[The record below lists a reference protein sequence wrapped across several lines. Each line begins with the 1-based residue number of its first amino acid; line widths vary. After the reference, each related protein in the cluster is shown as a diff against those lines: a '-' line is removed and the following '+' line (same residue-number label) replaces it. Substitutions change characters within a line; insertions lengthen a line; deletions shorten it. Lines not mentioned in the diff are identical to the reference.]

1 MQRKRR
7 YRRGSNSTLA
17 LLRRELREGNLQSFI
32 GGSSY
37 LGSLTTEADPLLSS
51 FMYHQPLVDEPPAV
65 LQSPAEDCSMK
76 ESSVDD
82 FSERYF
88 LIIIGKIYVA
98 VPCQLDHHIS

>member
-17 LLRRELREGNLQSFI
+17 LLRKELREGNLQSFI

-37 LGSLTTEADPLLSS
+37 LGSSTTEADPLLSS
-51 FMYHQPLVDEPPAV
+51 FMYHPPLVDEPPAV
-65 LQSPAEDCSMK
+65 QPPAEDCSMK

-82 FSERYF
+82 LSERYF
-88 LIIIGKIYVA
+88 LIIIIVKTYAA
-98 VPCQLDHHIS
+98 VSMSA